1 MTQTTIYLLVNRGD
15 ETLMLDGSLYLFNEL
30 FTALNN
36 ATKVKTES
44 ITPPAVEGPS
54 LGDPAAA
61 EEMKSGGNHAN
72 ANP

>member
-30 FTALNN
+30 FTAFNN
-36 ATKVKTES
+36 ATKVKTEP
-44 ITPPAVEGPS
+44 ITPPVM
-54 LGDPAAA
+54 GDPAAA
-61 EEMKSGGNHAN
+61 DEMKSGGNHAN